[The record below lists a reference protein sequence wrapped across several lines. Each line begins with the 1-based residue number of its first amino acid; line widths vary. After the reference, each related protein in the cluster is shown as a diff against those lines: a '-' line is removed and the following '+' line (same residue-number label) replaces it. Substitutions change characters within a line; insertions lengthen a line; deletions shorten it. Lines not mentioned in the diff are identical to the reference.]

1 MASNPTY
8 DFVLN
13 GLDLTANTTRIQLHK
28 RNMNAYNHVLRQ
40 STPTGARSGRSTF
53 IISAEMAFPN
63 TNEINNKLRHL
74 IAHFKVSPFAQLISR
89 YASNAAFSDETVSA
103 NLAVTLSNLSV
114 YTVPDAPEALFA
126 NFDMT
131 IFNYHPYSPDFNFK
145 NELSGPRRDV
155 KNRYEKVSDP
165 TKSSIYKKSFEQVL
179 KSVPQ
184 IGTINHDTTIVY
196 NSYIRETPPSSKGIS
211 DKDVSKVGQNLF
223 YAHSDDAR
231 ILATNPKMHRNAVGT
246 FKHLAR
252 LYRRKFGTRMTVSNM
267 FLPATGIDFYTNEVE
282 KDVLDDHRA
291 GLAFDLALHELDND
305 GIGAL
310 KKKYLDD
317 KNYKS
322 FVEIAKENDFVAHSD
337 KPWHFSYTGSLGKKN
352 KEDIIRDNHSVGK
365 DKNILDKT
373 DYIKIMTDF
382 LQQKRSDGY
391 FPTNVSNIWKQ
402 EVSET
407 IIEGNDKLAITS
419 INVSLTHNI
428 TSIPIVGYEYPTTQY
443 MGGKHSKAIFALEGL
458 RHDQIDNIKLALNTA
473 HNNENNFKR
482 VRAHNVLTVINP
494 ITKLFGLQ
502 HCITDSTES
511 STVPGNPD
519 MDIFVFS
526 ATEYDPWFRED
537 ISQENVKGSSE
548 IKRKAFTLINKH
560 LKYGPIHKFIGQ
572 QEAEDY
578 GGSKDSMVNTFM
590 ENIHA
595 FWDPNTRQV
604 GVNSGYGPTEKD
616 YSPVLDAHINSVVG
630 ILNDFISDKD
640 VHKGY
645 SDKIGDVY
653 GLSKIVKGSI
663 ESKKPKIVAKRK
675 PGAAG
680 TGAASLDFMEDDSI
694 DIDAISRMY
703 DGLSSEFWSM
713 FGDGIFDLKQFKSV
727 AKEMD
732 KLTKQSLTQCYKD
745 LNLPATITSD
755 PIDTNPD
762 YFFWSEDNDTTYF
775 KDAYNDAKK
784 YVKESMGIAAELEE
798 TPYSK
803 EWKFADVFSKS
814 PAKNGNK
821 RPYEANNSSD
831 VFEINEEIK
840 KSHDFDH
847 SGLDSMLNK
856 LVEQS
861 LDDKVFTM
869 NRAYPT
875 YKVYFVEEDEG
886 EEFNII
892 PRLSF
897 DDFFG
902 YNAIHDIKIVRSRKV
917 PADLCIL
924 TMSNLSQKLTGAKK
938 YNNDDLDKFYETRR
952 TDRDTFA
959 ENPIDALVLRPGQ
972 RIQVRLGYSNNPEQL
987 DIVFNG
993 QIVEVGGTHAVT
1005 VVCQSYATELVS
1017 HVKGIEES
1025 EEIRKSSDKVTGG
1038 ILANLMQSPEVVHFG
1053 SRKRGVVSSLAFKD
1067 REDRETA
1074 GNSLYGPNLDPRDD
1088 NIFPP
1093 DIGTYMTNSTL
1104 LDPGGTSWDLS
1115 LHGAISGMW
1124 ESTMSLKTTAA
1135 AAVAGATTVGIGAL
1149 QVYAGA
1155 AAYGFSTGLVERY
1168 TNLDYKLF
1176 HTTIWDVFKEMELRH
1191 PGWAA
1196 SPTVYGNRM
1205 SMFFGV
1211 PDMGHWSRPET
1222 LEEYR
1227 ENAPIRKAAGGPGLV
1242 STLATQNRYGVPFRQ
1257 DVQGD
1262 PDRFLFSVGG
1272 VDQESVDIKKSLA
1285 RDRFLPFRKHHYLAD
1300 KINIVSNDIKVN
1312 SDVYNAVTVQ
1322 YVDDVDSIDEYGN
1335 VNYETGNTK
1344 TLKVDADLKDED
1356 TNLLFSQQPNC
1367 EGEFM
1372 ATRYA
1377 QGLLLRHLKDVY
1389 TGSITVL
1396 GNPKIKP
1403 YDTCHVFDDIA
1414 DMYGPVEV
1422 EQVVHHFSHETG
1434 FITEIIPDLCVSGNQ
1449 YSTLTLTQAMGEMNY
1464 IKYAGAAALTARGI
1478 AAGRKFGPSVIG
1490 KIAGIE
1496 KSPLLTKAGA
1506 KAGLT
1511 RLSDNVKVGA
1521 YKTIVGA
1528 EEGIS
1533 RFSKASKAAGLRA
1546 ATAETAYTG
1555 ASKLRESTSSLLNKV
1570 TNIKLRPG
1578 GSTKLRNGFKGL
1590 LTLGAGMVGKTGW
1603 LAAGAFVLYGI
1614 GTIYITET
1622 QEKQPILIKPL
1633 VVNKIPFV
1641 AGIEGFRQNTLYSAY
1656 MERFGLAMDN
1666 VGDMWEDVKEG
1677 LEDIFLEIVE

>member
-1 MASNPTY
+1 MPSNPVY

-63 TNEINNKLRHL
+63 TNEINNKLRYL

-145 NELSGPRRDV
+145 NELSGPRRDL
-155 KNRYEKVSDP
+155 KNKYEKVSDP
-165 TKSSIYKKSFEQVL
+165 TKSSIYQKSFEQVL
-179 KSVPQ
+179 KNVPQ
-184 IGTINHDTTIVY
+184 IGIANHDTTIVY
-196 NSYIRETPPSSKGIS
+196 NNYLRETPPSSKGVS
-211 DKDVSKVGQNLF
+211 DKDISNIGQSLF

-231 ILATNPKMHRNAVGT
+231 ILGTNPKMHRNAVGT

-252 LYRRKFGTRMTVSNM
+252 VYRRKFGTRMVVSNM
-267 FLPATGIDFYTNEVE
+267 FLPATGIDFYNDEVE
-282 KDVLDDHRA
+282 EDVLDDHRA
-291 GLAFDLALHELDND
+291 GLAFDLALYELDSD

-322 FVEIAKENDFVAHSD
+322 FIEIAKDNSFVAHND

-352 KEDIIRDNHSVGK
+352 KEDIIRENHSVGK
-365 DKNILDKT
+365 DKNILDKS
-373 DYIKIMTDF
+373 DYVKIMTDF
-382 LQQKRSDGY
+382 LQQKKSDGY
-391 FPTNVSNIWKQ
+391 FQTNISNIWKK

-407 IIEGNDKLAITS
+407 IIEGNDKLAVTS

-443 MGGKHSKAIFALEGL
+443 MGGKHTKAIFALEGL

-482 VRAHNVLTVINP
+482 VRDYNVLTIVNP

-526 ATEYDPWFRED
+526 ATEYDPWFRES
-537 ISQENVKGSSE
+537 IVQEDVKGSSE
-548 IKRKAFTLINKH
+548 IKKKAFTLINKH
-560 LKYGPIHKFIGQ
+560 LEYGPIHELIGQ
-572 QEAEDY
+572 QETEGY
-578 GGSKDSMVNTFM
+578 GGNKDSMVNTFM

-595 FWDPNTRQV
+595 FWDPNTRQT
-604 GVNSGYGPTEKD
+604 GVNSSYGPTETN
-616 YSPVLDAHINSVVG
+616 YSPVLDAHINNIVG

-640 VHKGY
+640 VHKEY
-645 SDKIGDVY
+645 VNKIGDVY
-653 GLSKIVKGSI
+653 GLSAIVKGSI
-663 ESKKPKIVAKRK
+663 ESRKPKIVARRNPSSYDK
-675 PGAAG
+675 PGLLAG
-680 TGAASLDFMEDDSI
+680 WVEPLEYVEDDAINI
-694 DIDAISRMY
+694 DVISRMY
-703 DGLSSEFWSM
+703 DNLSSEFWSM
-713 FGDGIFDLKQFKSV
+713 FGDGIFELKQFKSV

-745 LNLPATITSD
+745 LNLPATISSD
-755 PIDTNPD
+755 PIDTDPD

-784 YVKESMGIAAELEE
+784 YVKESIGIAAELEE

-803 EWKFADVFSKS
+803 EWQFADVFSKS
-814 PAKNGNK
+814 SAENGNK
-821 RPYEANNSSD
+821 RPYNANDSSD
-831 VFEINEEIK
+831 TFEISEEIM
-840 KSHDFDH
+840 KSHDFD
-847 SGLDSMLNK
+847 SSSLERMLNK

-902 YNAIHDIKIVRSRKV
+902 YNAVYDIKIVRSRKV

-924 TMSNLSQKLTGAKK
+924 TMSNLSQKLTGSKK

-952 TDRDTFA
+952 ADRDSFA

-1017 HVKGIEES
+1017 HVKGIEEP
-1025 EEIRKSSDKVTGG
+1025 EEIRKASDKVTGG
-1038 ILANLMQSPEVVHFG
+1038 ILANLMQSSEVAHFG
-1053 SRKRGVVSSLAFKD
+1053 SRKRSIISNLAFKD
-1067 REDRETA
+1067 REDRESA

-1093 DIGTYMTNSTL
+1093 DIGSYITNSTL
-1104 LDPGGTSWDLS
+1104 LDPGGTSWDINLWGGVRDTIKDGVIGFLS
-1115 LHGAISGMW
+1115 GIGPTRVA
-1124 ESTMSLKTTAA
+1124 TAA
-1135 AAVAGATTVGIGAL
+1135 IGA
-1149 QVYAGA
+1149 AIG
-1155 AAYGFSTGLVERY
+1155 STSFVEKY
-1168 TNLDYKLF
+1168 VNLDYKLF

-1191 PGWAA
+1191 PGWVA

-1227 ENAPIRKAAGGPGLV
+1227 ENAPIRKDAGGPGIL
-1242 STLATQNRYGVPFRQ
+1242 TTALTQNKYGVPFRQ

-1262 PDRFLFSVGG
+1262 PDRFFFSVGG

-1300 KINIVSNDIKVN
+1300 KINIISNDIKVN

-1322 YVDDVDSIDEYGN
+1322 YVDDVDSIDDYGN

-1372 ATRYA
+1372 AVRYA

-1434 FITEIIPDLCVSGNQ
+1434 FITEIVPDLCVSGNQ
-1449 YSTLTLTQAMGEMNY
+1449 YSTLTLTQAMGEMSY

-1478 AAGRKFGPSVIG
+1478 AAGKKFGPSIIG
-1490 KIAGIE
+1490 KIVGSE
-1496 KSPLLTKAGA
+1496 KSPIFTKAGA

-1511 RLSDNVKVGA
+1511 GLKDYAAVKA
-1521 YKTIVGA
+1521 YTAIQGA
-1528 EEGIS
+1528 EEGIDK
-1533 RFSKASKAAGLRA
+1533 FSKASKAAGVRTA
-1546 ATAETAYTG
+1546 VAETAYTG
-1555 ASKLRESTSSLLNKV
+1555 ASKLKESTSSLLNKV
-1570 TNIKLRPG
+1570 TNLKTRAGDTARLR
-1578 GSTKLRNGFKGL
+1578 SGFKGL

-1603 LAAGAFVLYGI
+1603 LAAGAFILYGI
-1614 GTIYITET
+1614 GSIYITKT
-1622 QEKQPILIKPL
+1622 QERQPILIKPL
-1633 VVNKIPFV
+1633 VVNKVPFI

-1666 VGDMWEDVKEG
+1666 VGDMWEDMKEG